1 MKRSDEELE
10 AILNGNNDDDDY
22 FYRYR
27 DEFNLTEPEAI
38 ELVKRN
44 RKMLRRE
51 YSEEE
56 LEELDDTIKNTW
68 EGLNRY
74 IANNGIPF
82 TLEHDDLYG
91 DALDEYYEKYG
102 GPNFEDCRMIIE
114 D

>member
-1 MKRSDEELE
+1 MRKIDD
-10 AILNGNNDDDDY
+10 AIFNEGNDDDE
-22 FYRYR
+22 FYRYY
-27 DEFNLTEPEAI
+27 DGFNLTEAEAS

-68 EGLNRY
+68 EMLNDY
-74 IANNGIPF
+74 IANNGIPA

-91 DALDEYYEKYG
+91 DALDEYYEKNG
-102 GPNFEDCRMIIE
+102 GANFEDCRTIIE

>member
-1 MKRSDEELE
+1 MVKRTDEELE

-44 RKMLRRE
+44 RRE
-51 YSEEE
+51 LARWDEEE
-56 LEELDDTIKNTW
+56 IKNSIKNTW
-68 EGLNRY
+68 GGINNY
-74 IANNGIPF
+74 IANSGIPA

-91 DALDEYYEKYG
+91 DALDEYYEKNG
-102 GPNFEDCRMIIE
+102 GPNFEDCRAIIE
-114 D
+114 N